1 MHPSLCFLLFV
12 AGSLELTPI
21 DPRWVGA
28 WWMGLLVSAG
38 GMFLTSIPYFF
49 FPRAMHVDNVSHAI
63 TNIANT
69 VLLYRETLYCFNL
82 NSCNMAFIFKA
93 TAGIK

>member
-1 MHPSLCFLLFV
+1 MPPVFCTG
-12 AGSLELTPI
+12 AQELTPI

-28 WWMGLLVSAG
+28 WWMGLLISAG

-63 TNIANT
+63 IY
-69 VLLYRETLYCFNL
+69 LLYTQPLSYFSLATVVQNTDALRVLTR
-82 NSCNMAFIFKA
+82 FIFLSK
-93 TAGIK
+93 TYGLS